1 MIPVVGLGHID
12 LLRENEEGTET
23 VFRVVA
29 DHGAKEDSL
38 VLSISGPEAEDL
50 YFSISRVVGDYVR
63 TIQVVYDGNGSFVRA
78 RSNQGCSYSFEIGDG
93 LNVIAYRDD
102 LADFFNGTRK
112 LVEGEDFSTF
122 EYDWDSKILEIYK

>member
-1 MIPVVGLGHID
+1 MVGLGHID